1 MAGHQF
7 NSVLEG
13 LKLSPIVITSELARQ
28 KAAWFQ
34 QTTGR
39 DFVHFHRGE
48 VDFPTP
54 DYIKQ
59 AARRALEEDRTKYP
73 KSGGE
78 DDLKDAIVLKLHD
91 TNRVRGLKRE
101 NVLCTYGAQ
110 EALQLSFKLFEGS
123 RGAGFSPCWSCILEN
138 LIPYERIDFTLVP
151 LGEDFGVDWTQLEK
165 VLKEVQF
172 FYLNN
177 PQNPTGKVFTE
188 DEVRTIAE
196 LCQKHDVWLISDE
209 TYEQIVFDGLE
220 HLSAASLDQEKI
232 IAVFSFSKSYSMTGW
247 RLGYLVTRQERIP
260 SMLRLADYSQTAGV
274 VPFIQYAGR
283 EALTNRT
290 ESDRAISAMVG
301 EFQRRRDVLY
311 EGLSAI
317 DGIRV
322 EKPGGAFYMFPNFTE
337 LIPAGLVGPE
347 RELYVANKLMDHG
360 VAVVHGSCFG
370 SGFDDNIRIS
380 FSTTP
385 VPAVEAGVRRI
396 EQAFRSSP

>member
-7 NSVLEG
+7 NPMLEG

-28 KAAWFQ
+28 KAAWFH
-34 QTTGR
+34 QTTGK

-59 AARRALEEDRTKYP
+59 AARRALEENRTKYP

-78 DDLKDAIVLKLHD
+78 DDLKDAIVQKLHD
-91 TNRVRGLKRE
+91 MNKVDGLGRE

-110 EALQLSFKLFEGS
+110 EALQLAFKLFAGT

-138 LIPYERIDFTLVP
+138 LTPYESIDFTLVP
-151 LGEDFGVDWTQLEK
+151 LAKDFGVDWAQLEK
-165 VLKEVQF
+165 ALRAVQF

-177 PQNPTGKVFTE
+177 PHNPTGKVFSE
-188 DEVRTIAE
+188 NEVRSIAE
-196 LCQKHDVWLISDE
+196 LCQKYDVWLISDE
-209 TYEQIVFDGLE
+209 TYEQIVYDGLE
-220 HLSAASLDQEKI
+220 HFSAASLDREKI
-232 IAVFSFSKSYSMTGW
+232 IAIFSFSKSYSMTGW

-260 SMLRLADYSQTAGV
+260 SILRLADYSQTAGV
-274 VPFIQYAGR
+274 VPFIQYAGK
-283 EALTNRT
+283 EALANRA
-290 ESDRAISAMVG
+290 ESDRAIGAMVG

-311 EGLSAI
+311 QGLNAI

-337 LIPAGLVGPE
+337 LIPADLAGPE
-347 RELYVANKLMDHG
+347 RELYVVNRLMEHG

-370 SGFDDNIRIS
+370 IGFEDNIRIS

-385 VPAVEAGVRRI
+385 VSAVEAGVRRI

>member
-7 NSVLEG
+7 NPMLEG

-28 KAAWFQ
+28 KAAWFH
-34 QTTGR
+34 QTTGK

-59 AARRALEEDRTKYP
+59 AARRALEENRTKYP

-78 DDLKDAIVLKLHD
+78 DDLKDAIVQKLHD
-91 TNRVRGLKRE
+91 MNKVDGLGRE

-110 EALQLSFKLFEGS
+110 EALQLAFKLFAGT

-138 LIPYERIDFTLVP
+138 LTPYESIDFTLVP
-151 LGEDFGVDWTQLEK
+151 LAKDFGVDWAQLEK
-165 VLKEVQF
+165 ALRAVQF

-177 PQNPTGKVFTE
+177 PHNPTGKVFSE
-188 DEVRTIAE
+188 NEVRSIAE
-196 LCQKHDVWLISDE
+196 LCHKYDVWLISDE
-209 TYEQIVFDGLE
+209 TYEQIVYDGLE
-220 HLSAASLDQEKI
+220 HFSAASLDQEKI
-232 IAVFSFSKSYSMTGW
+232 IAIFSFSKSYSMTGW

-260 SMLRLADYSQTAGV
+260 SILRLADYSQTAGV
-274 VPFIQYAGR
+274 VPFIQYAGK
-283 EALTNRT
+283 EALANRA
-290 ESDRAISAMVG
+290 ESDRAIGAMVG
-301 EFQRRRDVLY
+301 EFQRRRDALY
-311 EGLSAI
+311 QGLSTI

-337 LIPAGLVGPE
+337 LIPADLAGPE
-347 RELYVANKLMDHG
+347 RELYVVNRLMEHG

-370 SGFDDNIRIS
+370 IGFEDNIRIS

-385 VPAVEAGVRRI
+385 VSAVEAGVRRI

>member
-7 NSVLEG
+7 NPMLEG

-28 KAAWFQ
+28 KAAWFH
-34 QTTGR
+34 QTTGK

-59 AARRALEEDRTKYP
+59 AARRALEENRTKYP

-78 DDLKDAIVLKLHD
+78 DDLKDAIVQKLHD
-91 TNRVRGLKRE
+91 MNKVDGLGRE

-110 EALQLSFKLFEGS
+110 EALQLSFKLFAGT
-123 RGAGFSPCWSCILEN
+123 RGVGFSPCWSCILEN
-138 LIPYERIDFTLVP
+138 LTPYESIDFTLVP
-151 LGEDFGVDWTQLEK
+151 LAKDFGVDWAQLEK
-165 VLKEVQF
+165 ALRAVQF

-177 PQNPTGKVFTE
+177 PHNPTGKVFSE
-188 DEVRTIAE
+188 NEVRSIAE
-196 LCQKHDVWLISDE
+196 LCQKYDVWLISDE
-209 TYEQIVFDGLE
+209 TYEQIVYDGLE
-220 HLSAASLDQEKI
+220 HFSAASLDREKI
-232 IAVFSFSKSYSMTGW
+232 IAIFSFSKSYSMTGW

-260 SMLRLADYSQTAGV
+260 SILRLADYSQTAGV
-274 VPFIQYAGR
+274 VPFIQYAGK
-283 EALTNRT
+283 EALANRA
-290 ESDRAISAMVG
+290 ESDRAIGAMVG

-311 EGLSAI
+311 QGLSAI

-337 LIPAGLVGPE
+337 LIPADLAGPE
-347 RELYVANKLMDHG
+347 RELYVVNRLMEHG

-370 SGFDDNIRIS
+370 IGFEDNIRIS

-385 VPAVEAGVRRI
+385 VSAVEAGVRRI

>member
-7 NSVLEG
+7 NPMLEG

-28 KAAWFQ
+28 KAAWFH
-34 QTTGR
+34 QTTGK

-59 AARRALEEDRTKYP
+59 AARRALEENRTKYP

-78 DDLKDAIVLKLHD
+78 DDLKDAIVQKLHD
-91 TNRVRGLKRE
+91 MNKVDGLGRE

-110 EALQLSFKLFEGS
+110 EALQLAFKLFAGT

-138 LIPYERIDFTLVP
+138 LTPYESIDFTLVP
-151 LGEDFGVDWTQLEK
+151 LAKDFGVDWAQLEK
-165 VLKEVQF
+165 ALRAVQF

-177 PQNPTGKVFTE
+177 PHNPTGKVFSE
-188 DEVRTIAE
+188 NEVRSIAE
-196 LCQKHDVWLISDE
+196 LCHKYDVWLISDE
-209 TYEQIVFDGLE
+209 TYEQIVYDGLE
-220 HLSAASLDQEKI
+220 HFSAASLDQEKI
-232 IAVFSFSKSYSMTGW
+232 IAIFSFSKSYSMTGW

-260 SMLRLADYSQTAGV
+260 SILRLADYSQTAGV
-274 VPFIQYAGR
+274 VPFIQYAGK
-283 EALTNRT
+283 EALANRA
-290 ESDRAISAMVG
+290 ESDRAIGAMVG

-311 EGLSAI
+311 QGLNAI

-337 LIPAGLVGPE
+337 LIPADLAGPE
-347 RELYVANKLMDHG
+347 RELYVVNRLMEHG

-370 SGFDDNIRIS
+370 IGFEDNIRIS

-385 VPAVEAGVRRI
+385 VSAVEAGVRRI

>member
-7 NSVLEG
+7 NPMLEG

-28 KAAWFQ
+28 KAAWFH
-34 QTTGR
+34 QTTGK

-59 AARRALEEDRTKYP
+59 AARRALEENRTKYP

-78 DDLKDAIVLKLHD
+78 DDLKDAIVQKLHD
-91 TNRVRGLKRE
+91 MNKVDGLGRE

-110 EALQLSFKLFEGS
+110 EALQLAFKLFAGT

-138 LIPYERIDFTLVP
+138 LTPYESIDFTLVP
-151 LGEDFGVDWTQLEK
+151 LAKDFGVDWAQLEK
-165 VLKEVQF
+165 ALRAVQF

-177 PQNPTGKVFTE
+177 PHNPTGKVFSE
-188 DEVRTIAE
+188 NEVRSIAE
-196 LCQKHDVWLISDE
+196 LCQKYDVWLISDE
-209 TYEQIVFDGLE
+209 TYEQIVYDGLE
-220 HLSAASLDQEKI
+220 HFSAASLDREKI
-232 IAVFSFSKSYSMTGW
+232 IAIFSFSKSYSMTGW

-260 SMLRLADYSQTAGV
+260 SILRLADYSQTAGV
-274 VPFIQYAGR
+274 VPFIQYAGK
-283 EALTNRT
+283 EALANRA
-290 ESDRAISAMVG
+290 ESDRAIGAMVG
-301 EFQRRRDVLY
+301 EFQRRRDALY
-311 EGLSAI
+311 QGLSTI

-337 LIPAGLVGPE
+337 LIPADLAGPE
-347 RELYVANKLMDHG
+347 RELYVVNRLMEHG

-370 SGFDDNIRIS
+370 IGFEDNIRIS

-385 VPAVEAGVRRI
+385 VSAVEAGVRRI